1 MFFFSLLF
9 CQFLIR
15 NFLKATEIVIHSLIQ
30 RISMQ
35 IGLEMNAKKHK
46 SHQKTISPLCTLF
59 RFRSCET
66 SLHYVPLKTLMVL
79 FDQNNFRL
87 NKTGL
92 HMVDTWPVHPN
103 LTLLTSRVYLDVTV
117 RHTCDEFGTGIR
129 EIFLPFQGDF

>member
-15 NFLKATEIVIHSLIQ
+15 NYLKATEIVIHSLIQ

-59 RFRSCET
+59 RFRSEF
-66 SLHYVPLKTLMVL
+66 SYRNYDDQDLRTLSSMIAINI
-79 FDQNNFRL
+79 FQQNL
-87 NKTGL
+87 
-92 HMVDTWPVHPN
+92 
-103 LTLLTSRVYLDVTV
+103 
-117 RHTCDEFGTGIR
+117 
-129 EIFLPFQGDF
+129 IFLSSLCVDKDLTINIH